1 MDALDASKLL
11 DEELYSRQLYVLGSS
26 AMQRIQGARVLV
38 SGLQGLGAEVA
49 KNLVLMGVGSLTLHD
64 PHPTCWSDLAAQFL
78 LSEQDLERSRAEAS
92 QELLAQLNRAVQV
105 VVHTGDITEDLLLDF
120 QVVVLTAAKLEEQ
133 LKVGTLCHKH
143 GVCFLAADTRGLV
156 GQLFCD
162 FGEDFTVQDPT
173 EAEPLTAAI
182 QHISQGSPGILTLRK
197 GASTHYFRDGDLVTF
212 SGIEGMVE
220 LNDCDPRSIHV
231 REDGSL
237 EIGDTTT
244 FSRYLRGGA
253 ITEVK
258 RPKTVRHKSLD
269 TALLQPRVVAQSSQE
284 VHRAHCLHL
293 AFCALHKFQHLHG
306 RPPQPWDPVD
316 AETVVG
322 LVQDLEPLKWTE
334 EEPLEQPLDEALVRT
349 VALSSAGVLSPMVAM
364 LGAVAAQEVLK
375 RGSRYDGQVAVFG
388 AGFQEKL
395 SRQHYLLVGAGA
407 IGCELLKVFALV
419 GLGARNTGSLT
430 VVDMDHIERSNLSR
444 QFLFRSQDI
453 GRPKAEVAA
462 EAARRLNPD
471 LQVIPLTYPLDPTT
485 EHIYGDNFFSHVDGV
500 AAALD
505 SFQARS
511 YVAARCTHYLKPLLE
526 AGTSGTRGSA
536 KVFVPHVTEAYRA
549 PASATASEDAHYPVC
564 TVRHFPS
571 TAEHTLQ
578 WARNEFEGLFRLS
591 AETINHHQQAH
602 TSLADMDE
610 PQTLTLLK
618 PVLGVLRVRPQNWQ
632 DCVAWAL
639 GHWKLCFHYGIKQL
653 LRHFPPNKVL
663 EDGTPFWSGPKQC
676 PQPLEFDTNQDM
688 HLLYVLAAANLY
700 AQMHGLPGSQDS
712 TALRELLKLLPQP
725 DPQQMAPIFAS
736 NLELASASA
745 ELGPEQLKE
754 LNKALEV
761 WTVGPPLKPLM
772 FEKDDDSN
780 FHVDFVAAAAS
791 LRCQNYGIPPVNRAQ
806 SKRIVGQIIPA
817 IATST
822 AAVAGLL
829 GLELY
834 KVVGGP
840 RPRSAFRHSYL
851 HLAENYLI
859 RYMPFAPAIQTF
871 HHLKWTCWDRLKVPA
886 GQPER
891 TLELL
896 LAYLQEQ
903 HGLRVRMLL
912 HGPAR
917 LYSAGWSPEKQAQRL
932 PLRVTEL
939 VQQVTGQVPAPGLR
953 VLVLQLSCEGEEE
966 DTVFPPLHYEL

>member
-11 DEELYSRQLYVLGSS
+11 NEELYSRQLYVLGSP
-26 AMQRIQGARVLV
+26 AMQKIRGARVLL

-64 PHPTCWSDLAAQFL
+64 PHHTCWSDLAAQFL
-78 LSEQDLERSRAEAS
+78 LSEQDLGRSRAEAS
-92 QELLAQLNRAVQV
+92 QELLAQLNRDVKV
-105 VVHTGDITEDLLLDF
+105 VMHTGDITEDLLLDF

-162 FGEDFTVQDPT
+162 FGENFTVQDPT

-182 QHISQGSPGILTLRK
+182 QHISQGSPGVLTLRK
-197 GASTHYFRDGDLVTF
+197 GANTHCFCDGDLVTF

-220 LNDCDPRSIHV
+220 LNDCAPRSIHV

-237 EIGDTTT
+237 EIGDTAT

-258 RPKTVRHKSLD
+258 RPKTVRH
-269 TALLQPRVVAQSSQE
+269 
-284 VHRAHCLHL
+284 
-293 AFCALHKFQHLHG
+293 
-306 RPPQPWDPVD
+306 VD

-322 LVQDLEPLKWTE
+322 LAQDLEPLKWTE
-334 EEPLEQPLDEALVRT
+334 EERLEQPLDEALVRT

-375 RGSRYDGQVAVFG
+375 AISRTFMPLDQWLYFDALECLPEDGELLPSPEDCSPRGSRYDGQIAVFG

-407 IGCELLKVFALV
+407 IGCELLKGFALV
-419 GLGARNTGSLT
+419 GLGAGNSGGLT
-430 VVDMDHIERSNLSR
+430 VADMDHIELSNLSR

-462 EAARRLNPD
+462 AAAQGLNPD

-485 EHIYGDNFFSHVDGV
+485 EHIYGDNFFSCVDGV

-505 SFQARS
+505 SFQARR

-549 PASATASEDAHYPVC
+549 PASAATSEDTSYPVC
-564 TVRHFPS
+564 TLRYFPS

-602 TSLADMDE
+602 SSLTDMDGA
-610 PQTLTLLK
+610 QTLTLLK
-618 PVLGVLRVRPQNWQ
+618 SVFGVLRERPQNWQ

-639 GHWKLCFHYGIKQL
+639 GHWELCFHYGIKQL
-653 LRHFPPNKVL
+653 LRHLPPNKVL
-663 EDGTPFWSGPKQC
+663 EDGTPFWSDPKRC
-676 PQPLEFDTNQDM
+676 PQPLEFDTNQDT
-688 HLLYVLAAANLY
+688 HLLYILAAANLY
-700 AQMHGLPGSQDS
+700 AQMHGLPDS
-712 TALRELLKLLPQP
+712 RDWTALRELLKLLPQP
-725 DPQQMAPIFAS
+725 DPQQMVPIFPS
-736 NLELASASA
+736 NPELASASA
-745 ELGPEQLKE
+745 EFGPEQLKE

-761 WTVGPPLKPLM
+761 WSVGPPLKPLM

-806 SKRIVGQIIPA
+806 SKLIVGQIIPA
-817 IATST
+817 IATTT
-822 AAVAGLL
+822 AAVAGLVI
-829 GLELY
+829 LELY

-891 TLELL
+891 TLESL
-896 LAYLQEQ
+896 LAHLQEQ

-912 HGPAR
+912 HHPAL
-917 LYSAGWSPEKQAQRL
+917 LYSARWSPEKQAQCL

-939 VQQVTGQVPAPGLR
+939 VQRVTGQVPAPGLR
-953 VLVLQLSCEGEEE
+953 VLVLQLSCEDEEE
-966 DTVFPPLHYEL
+966 DTAFPPLHYEL